1 MRTFRKMVKMMAV
14 AVAVAIAVVLSA
26 LFCACN
32 VSGGSSYES
41 SAPAANVAAVS
52 KSSGIGSIVIDNVK
66 VMTVSENDMLT
77 VEYGKV
83 GSYNPVDSLEIT
95 GTKADSFTHFYA
107 EFSGV
112 DAGTYWVKCI
122 YNDGKREA
130 AVSSTTVDVKGSEVS
145 YVSDI
150 TIEPGVFDSGSPI
163 LISGVKYFGITVET
177 EGNVKEIAPGQELT
191 ISCSAN
197 PGSME
202 VGFCEWYINGKKV
215 ASGNSFSFSK
225 NATGYYTVMC
235 IATDNAT
242 KPLHAD
248 SAQVVIRV
256 K

>member
-14 AVAVAIAVVLSA
+14 AVAVAVAVVLSA

-32 VSGGSSYES
+32 VSGGSSFEP
-41 SAPAANVAAVS
+41 SAPAETVAAY

-66 VMTVSENDMLT
+66 VKTVSENDMLT

-83 GSYNPVDSLEIT
+83 GSYNLVDSLELT

>member
-14 AVAVAIAVVLSA
+14 AVAVAVAVVLSA

-66 VMTVSENDMLT
+66 VKTVSENDMLT
-77 VEYGKV
+77 VEYGKI
-83 GSYNPVDSLEIT
+83 GSYNPVDSLKLT

-107 EFSGV
+107 EFSGI

-122 YNDGKREA
+122 YNDGKKNA
-130 AVSSTTVDVKGSEVS
+130 AISSIEVEVKGSETS

-163 LISGVKYFGITVET
+163 IISGVKYFGISVET
-177 EGNVKEIAPGQELT
+177 EGNVKVVNRNQELK

-197 PGSME
+197 TGSLD
-202 VGFCEWYINGKKV
+202 VGFCNWYINGNYV
-215 ASGNSFSFSK
+215 ASGKEFTFCK
-225 NATGYYTVMC
+225 NVTGFYTVKC
-235 IATDNAT
+235 IAGDNAT
-242 KPLHAD
+242 KPLYVD

>member
-14 AVAVAIAVVLSA
+14 AVVLSA

-66 VMTVSENDMLT
+66 VKTVSENDMLT

-83 GSYNPVDSLEIT
+83 GSYNPVDSLKLN

-107 EFSGV
+107 EFPGV
-112 DAGTYWVKCI
+112 NAGTYWVKCI
-122 YNDGKREA
+122 YNDGKRDA
-130 AVSSTTVDVKGSEVS
+130 AVSSTTVEVIGSETT

-150 TIEPGVFDSGSPI
+150 TIEPGVFNSGSPI
-163 LISGVKYFGITVET
+163 KITGINYFGISIET
-177 EGNVKEIAPGQELT
+177 EGNVTEIAKGQELT
-191 ISCSAN
+191 ISCTAN
-197 PGSME
+197 PGSLE
-202 VGFCEWYINGKKV
+202 VGLCKWYVNGTKV
-215 ASGNSFSFSK
+215 ASGNDFIFSS
-225 NATGYYTVMC
+225 NTSGTYTVKC
-235 IATDNAT
+235 IAADNST

>member
-1 MRTFRKMVKMMAV
+1 MRNFGKLVKIMAV
-14 AVAVAIAVVLSA
+14 AVAVVLSA

-32 VSGGSSYES
+32 VSGGSSFEP
-41 SAPAANVAAVS
+41 SAPAETAAIY
-52 KSSGIGSIVIDNVK
+52 KSSGIGSIVIEDIKVK
-66 VMTVSENDMLT
+66 TVSDNDMLT

-83 GSYNPVDSLEIT
+83 GSYNPVDSLELT

-122 YNDGKREA
+122 YNDGKRNA
-130 AVSSTTVDVKGSEVS
+130 AISSFEVEVKGSETS

-163 LISGVKYFGITVET
+163 IISGVKYFGISVET
-177 EGNVKEIAPGQELT
+177 EGNVKVIDRNQELK
-191 ISCSAN
+191 ISCTAN
-197 PGSME
+197 TGSLE
-202 VGFCEWYINGKKV
+202 VGFCEWYINGNKV
-215 ASGNSFSFSK
+215 ASGNDFIFSK
-225 NATGYYTVMC
+225 STAGIYTVKC
-235 IATDNAT
+235 IAADNAT
-242 KPLHAD
+242 NPLYAD

>member
-1 MRTFRKMVKMMAV
+1 MRNFGKMVKMMSV
-14 AVAVAIAVVLSA
+14 AVVLSA

-32 VSGGSSYES
+32 VSGGSSSFEP
-41 SAPAANVAAVS
+41 SAPAETVASAS
-52 KSSGIGSIVIDNVK
+52 RSIGIGSIVIDNVK
-66 VMTVSENDMLT
+66 VKTVSENDMLT

-83 GSYNPVDSLEIT
+83 GNYNPVDSLELT

-112 DAGTYWVKCI
+112 DAGTYWVKCR

-130 AVSSTTVDVKGSEVS
+130 AVSSTTVEVIGSEVS

-163 LISGVKYFGITVET
+163 IISGIKYFGISVET
-177 EGNVKEIAPGQELT
+177 EGNAREIAPGQELT

-197 PGSME
+197 PGSIE
-202 VGFCEWYINGKKV
+202 VGFCEWYMNGKQV
-215 ASGNSFSFSK
+215 ASGNDFTFCK
-225 NATGYYTVMC
+225 NTTGTYIVKC
-235 IATDNAT
+235 IAADNAT
-242 KPLHAD
+242 RPLYAD
-248 SAQVVIRV
+248 SDQVVIRV